1 MKGLQGFLMF
11 WLTLATSVAVADAG
25 DFLDRH
31 WRRPLGP
38 QGTPPAAYTPQEASL
53 DPASCGACHQAQFD
67 DWRTSRHAQA
77 MGPGVLGQLIAMDAG
92 ALDDHQSCLRC
103 HAPLAEQAA
112 SLATAI
118 RSQSRARTHE
128 QGLTCAGCHVRDHV
142 RHGPPRRDG
151 SVPKAGDRLPHDGW
165 RATRAFEDA
174 RFCAACH
181 QFEDDGYA
189 LNGKLLE
196 NTYEEWRTSP
206 AGREGRACQ
215 ACHMPDRRHLWR
227 GIHDPQMTRAGVTI
241 DAGAPVL
248 AGARVKARLRVANTG
263 TGHAFPTYVTPR
275 VTMEVFQADAQS
287 RAIKGTLRSHRIARD
302 VSPDL
307 SRELADTRLLPA
319 AEAVLSYDTPLRRE
333 ATALV
338 YRVRVEPDAFYA
350 NFYREV
356 LRGNGTAAD
365 RKMIAQALA
374 EANTSEYVLFERREP
389 LPTSERR
396 QR

>member
-1 MKGLQGFLMF
+1 MTGLQRLLMC
-11 WLTLATSVAVADAG
+11 WLILATGVAVADAG

-31 WRRPLGP
+31 WQRPLGP

-53 DPASCGACHQAQFD
+53 DPAACGACHQSQFD
-67 DWRTSRHAQA
+67 DWRASRHAQA
-77 MGPGVLGQLIAMDAG
+77 MGPGVLGQLIAMDAD
-92 ALDDHQSCLRC
+92 ALDEHQSCLRC

-112 SLATAI
+112 ALAAAI
-118 RSQSRARTHE
+118 RAKASGRTHE

-151 SVPKAGDRLPHDGW
+151 SIPKAGDRLPHDGW
-165 RATRAFEDA
+165 RASRAFEDA

-196 NTYEEWRTSP
+196 NTYEEWRASP

-227 GIHDPQMTRAGVTI
+227 GIHDPEMTRTGVTI
-241 DAGAPVL
+241 DADAPLL
-248 AGARVKARLRVANTG
+248 AGTRVNGRLRIANTG

-275 VTMEVFQADAQS
+275 VTLEIFQADT
-287 RAIKGTLRSHRIARD
+287 RARPIAGTLRSHRIARD
-302 VSPDL
+302 VAPDL
-307 SRELADTRLLPA
+307 SRELADTRLLPG
-319 AEAVLSYDTPLRRE
+319 AETILRYDAPQRRGAV
-333 ATALV
+333 ALV

-350 NFYREV
+350 NFYRDV

-365 RKMIAQALA
+365 RKMMKQALA
-374 EANTSEYVLFERREP
+374 EATASEYVLFERQEP
-389 LPTSERR
+389 LPKSETRR
-396 QR
+396 